1 MKSKPILRHRLLP
14 AVVSVCLGIAV
25 LVMAPRSASALGQLG
40 VGGGYTRGLVQES
53 GNSGDIRLSFDV
65 YLVAVGFG
73 VETRLRP
80 SFLSS
85 GERSHWMT
93 YGNFRLVSPG
103 PFRVFF
109 LLGVGTGLHWG
120 QGQGGTHLFG
130 LREAV
135 GLELMLGKIG
145 AALMVEANQTLPVGE
160 DTWQVDLSVSLQL
173 KIKLF

>member
-1 MKSKPILRHRLLP
+1 MNQRSLTP
-14 AVVSVCLGIAV
+14 VSSGAALAGLVLAV
-25 LVMAPRSASALGQLG
+25 LFSLAAPRPAHALGQLG
-40 VGGGYTRGLVQES
+40 IGAGYTRGLVQEP
-53 GNSGDIRLSFDV
+53 GNSADIRVSFDV

-80 SFLSS
+80 AFASS
-85 GERSHWMT
+85 GSRSHWMT

-109 LLGVGTGLHWG
+109 LLGAGTGLHWG
-120 QGQGGTHLFG
+120 EGQGGTHLFG

-135 GLELMLGKIG
+135 GLELMLGKLG
-145 AALMVEANQTLPVGE
+145 LALMVEANETIPVGE
-160 DTWQVDLSVSLQL
+160 DTWQIDLSASLQL